1 MIIIIALLLL
11 ALYVYLGVK
20 RPGLAFIMCPFPALF
35 SIAYFYGGI
44 SDSDAIAIVIGI
56 MLLIVPAT
64 FASII
69 VANRQDDKQDKW
81 PQILSKGALAIIFLS
96 LAAVAFGIFF
106 PPGLI
111 LFPIFATSVICYL
124 VTSRRVI
131 ALNVLSTI
139 GVSMRQNL
147 PLVMA
152 LETAAENR
160 QDRQGRVLRSIS
172 KWLGQGYSLSEAI
185 KRGFPKCPSDMAAM
199 ITAAEKIDQLPQ
211 AIESVKAEIVE
222 KTDESKKIRPIDP
235 VYPLVVL
242 LCAFLIISGLAIF
255 IVPVFAEVLVDMSDG
270 KAGLPAPT
278 QFLLNI
284 CNSLVGNGGNFLLL
298 VAIIIGGVGFWIY
311 IRFRPRRPERPY
323 FLSRVGDLLKWHLP
337 VMHWFEVN
345 YSMLRI
351 AGLIKVSLGAG
362 FTVDQVIRNTLNLDI
377 NYCFRKRLSQWL
389 DRIEK
394 GDNISESALRS
405 GMPKQ
410 IAWAFDDKVNQGNTV
425 QILEMLEGFYR
436 SNYNYRIN
444 IARSV
449 LCPCVVVMLGATV
462 GFVVYAMFL
471 PMVAMITYT
480 AEGVMP

>member
-1 MIIIIALLLL
+1 
-11 ALYVYLGVK
+11 
-20 RPGLAFIMCPFPALF
+20 
-35 SIAYFYGGI
+35 
-44 SDSDAIAIVIGI
+44 
-56 MLLIVPAT
+56 
-64 FASII
+64 
-69 VANRQDDKQDKW
+69 VAVV
-81 PQILSKGALAIIFLS
+81 SGF
-96 LAAVAFGIFF
+96 FF

-111 LFPIFATSVICYL
+111 IFPVFVTSVVCYL
-124 VTSRRVI
+124 ATSRRVV

-160 QDRQGRVLRSIS
+160 QDRQGRILRSIS
-172 KWLGQGYSLSEAI
+172 KWLGQGYSLSEAV
-185 KRGFPKCPSDMAAM
+185 KRGFAKCPSDIAAM
-199 ITAAEKIDQLPQ
+199 ITVAEKINQLPQ
-211 AIESVKAEIVE
+211 AIESVKAELIE
-222 KTDESKKIRPIDP
+222 RSDESKKIQPIDP

-255 IVPVFAEVLVDMSDG
+255 IVPTFAEVLSDMSDG

-278 QFLLNI
+278 LFLLDI
-284 CNSLVGNGGNFLLL
+284 ANSLLGNGGFFLIF
-298 VAIIIGGVGFWIY
+298 VVTIIGGIGFWIY
-311 IRFRPRRPERPY
+311 MRFRPRRPERPY
-323 FLSRVGDLLKWHLP
+323 FLSRVGDFLKWHMP

-351 AGLIKVSLGAG
+351 TGLIKVSLGAG
-362 FTVDQVIRNTLNLDI
+362 FTVDQVIRNALNLDI
-377 NYCFRKRLSQWL
+377 NYCFRKQLARWL

-410 IAWAFDDKVNQGNTV
+410 IAWAFDDKVNQGNTP
-425 QILEMLEGFYR
+425 QILEMLEDFYR
-436 SNYNYRIN
+436 SNYNYRLN

-462 GFVVYAMFL
+462 GFVVCAMFL

>member
-11 ALYVYLGVK
+11 AFYFYLGLK
-20 RPGLAFIMCPFPALF
+20 RPNLAFLTCPLPALF
-35 SIAYFYGGI
+35 SIAYFSSGI
-44 SDSDAIAIVIGI
+44 ADTDAITIAIVI

-64 FASII
+64 FGSIL
-69 VANRQDDKQDKW
+69 VAKRQDDEEDKW
-81 PQILSKGALAIIFLS
+81 PRVCAKWGLAILFLFL
-96 LAAVAFGIFF
+96 LAICLGVMF

-111 LFPIFATSVICYL
+111 IFPVFVTSLICYL
-124 VTSRRVI
+124 VTSRRVV

-160 QDRQGRVLRSIS
+160 QDQQGRVLRSIS

-185 KRGFPKCPSDMAAM
+185 KRGFPKCPSDIAAM
-199 ITAAEKIDQLPQ
+199 ITVAERIDQLPQ
-211 AIESVKAEIVE
+211 AIESVKAELIE
-222 KTDESKKIRPIDP
+222 RSDESKKIRPIDP

-255 IVPVFAEVLVDMSDG
+255 IVPTFAEVLSDMSDG
-270 KAGLPAPT
+270 EASLPVPT
-278 QFLLNI
+278 QLLLNFAYI
-284 CNSLVGNGGNFLLL
+284 LVRNRGNFLLF
-298 VAIIIGGVGFWIY
+298 AATITGGVGFWIY

-323 FLSRVGDLLKWHLP
+323 FLSRSGDFLKWHIP
-337 VMHWFEVN
+337 VMHWFEMN

-351 AGLIKVSLGAG
+351 AGLMKVSLGAG
-362 FTVDQVIRNTLNLDI
+362 FTVDQVIRNALNLDI
-377 NYCFRKRLSQWL
+377 NYYFRKRLSQWL

-410 IAWAFDDKVNQGNTV
+410 IAWAFDDKVNQGNTP
-425 QILEMLEGFYR
+425 QILEMLEEFYR
-436 SNYNYRIN
+436 SNYNYRLN

-480 AEGVMP
+480 AESVMP